1 MQTAMGEKRGS
12 QAGMTLMELLVSMII
27 MSVISTMLVGGWIS
41 LQRSYAFTR
50 DTNSARATA
59 RDALDRMSS
68 ELRASQPPTAAV
80 ATQFYLPATP
90 TYPYMCGPTSCVFY
104 SAYNN
109 SAAADGSGLALT
121 GTLPPP
127 TSAIRLT
134 AIWLDTSGSTAQKTL
149 YWQRDTNND
158 GLDAS
163 DRKIVLASK
172 NVVNTAVTVSRNIF
186 TYYFR
191 DLTTGVYSHSSTLS
205 TSGANNVANLRSV
218 QVELVIDA
226 NMSHTPTYV
235 DLTTTVRPRNA
246 AATN

>member
-27 MSVISTMLVGGWIS
+27 MSVVGTMLVGGWIS
-41 LQRSYAFTR
+41 LQRAYAFTR
-50 DTNSARATA
+50 ATNSARATA
-59 RDALDRMSS
+59 RDALDRISS

-121 GTLPPP
+121 GTVPLS

-134 AIWLDTSGSTAQKTL
+134 AIWLDTSTSTL
-149 YWQRDTNND
+149 YWQRDTNNN
-158 GLDAS
+158 GFDAS

-172 NVVNTAVTVSRNIF
+172 NVVNSAVSRNIF

-226 NMSHTPTYV
+226 NMAHTPTYV

>member
-1 MQTAMGEKRGS
+1 MQTATEEKRGS
-12 QAGMTLMELLVSMII
+12 QAGLTLIEVLVTMII
-27 MSVISTMLVGGWIS
+27 MSVVGTMLVGGWIS
-41 LQRSYAFTR
+41 LQRAYAFTR
-50 DTNSARATA
+50 ATNSARATA

-109 SAAADGSGLALT
+109 SAAADGSGLAPT
-121 GTLPPP
+121 VTVPPAK
-127 TSAIRLT
+127 SAIRLT
-134 AIWLDTSGSTAQKTL
+134 AIWLDTFTSTL

-158 GLDAS
+158 GLDAN
-163 DRKIVLASK
+163 DRKVVLASK

>member
-27 MSVISTMLVGGWIS
+27 MSVIGTMLVGGWIS

-50 DTNSARATA
+50 VTNSARATA

-80 ATQFYLPATP
+80 TTQFYLPATL
-90 TYPYMCGPTSCVFY
+90 TYPYMNGPTSCVFY

-109 SAAADGSGLALT
+109 SAAADGAGLALT
-121 GTLPPP
+121 GSTPPA

-134 AIWLDTSGSTAQKTL
+134 AIWLDTSASTL
-149 YWQRDTNND
+149 YWQRDTNNN
-158 GLDAS
+158 GLDPS

-172 NVVNTAVTVSRNIF
+172 CVVNTAASVNRNIF

-191 DLTTGVYSHSSTLS
+191 DPTTGAYSHASTLAS
-205 TSGANNVANLRSV
+205 SGTNNAANLRSV
-218 QVELVIDA
+218 RIELIVDV
-226 NMSHTPTYV
+226 NLSHSPTYV

-246 AATN
+246 AAIN

>member
-1 MQTAMGEKRGS
+1 MQTATEQKRGS
-12 QAGMTLMELLVSMII
+12 QAGLTLIEVLVTMII
-27 MSVISTMLVGGWIS
+27 MSVVGTMLVGGWIS
-41 LQRSYAFTR
+41 LQRAYAFTR
-50 DTNSARATA
+50 ATNSARATA

-109 SAAADGSGLALT
+109 FAAADGSGLALT
-121 GTLPPP
+121 GTVPPP

-134 AIWLDTSGSTAQKTL
+134 AIWLDTSTSTL
-149 YWQRDTNND
+149 YWQRDTNNN

-172 NVVNTAVTVSRNIF
+172 NVVNSAVSRNIF